1 MRIDLECFPC
11 LLRQAVEA
19 CRLATEEEG
28 KRVEVIRGVLRIL
41 ERAPPEST
49 PPLLCLKVHE
59 EVKRITGNAD
69 PYREVKRAFNSLA
82 RKMYPELRKMVEG
95 STDRLLTAVKLAI
108 AGNVID
114 VGPGMNF
121 DPRKAVSEVMTRD
134 LRPNHLE
141 YLRRELGKSETV
153 LYLADN
159 AGEVLFD
166 RLLIETL
173 EDKHVVYVVKKDPLL
188 NDASLED
195 AEFAGMGELAEVVE
209 IELDPETVY
218 TPSQAEM
225 LRRAEVV
232 ISKGQGNYET
242 LEGTGANLFYLLMIK
257 CPVVARKLGGRAGDL
272 VLKGERVD

>member
-1 MRIDLECFPC
+1 MDLECFPC

-28 KRVEVIRGVLRIL
+28 KRREVIRGVLGIL
-41 ERAPPEST
+41 ERATPEST

-69 PYREVKRAFNSLA
+69 PYREVKRTFNSLA
-82 RKMYPELRKMVEG
+82 REMYPELRKMVEE
-95 STDRLLTAVKLAI
+95 SSDRLLTAVKLAI

-114 VGPGMNF
+114 VGPGMDF
-121 DPRKAVSEVMTRD
+121 DLRKTVSEVMAKD

-141 YLRRELGKSETV
+141 HLRRTVEKSSTV
-153 LYLADN
+153 VYLADN

-166 RLLIETL
+166 RVLIETL
-173 EDKHVVYVVKKDPLL
+173 GSKHILYVVKKDPLL

-195 AEFAGMGELAEVVE
+195 AEFAGMEELAEVVE

-218 TPSQAEM
+218 TPWQAEL
-225 LRRAEVV
+225 LRKAEVV

-242 LEGTGANLFYLLMIK
+242 LEGMGANLFYLLMIK
-257 CPVVARKLGGRAGDL
+257 CPVVARKLGGRVGDL
-272 VLKGERVD
+272 VVKGERVG

>member
-19 CRLATEEEG
+19 CRLATEEEE
-28 KRVEVIRGVLRIL
+28 KRMEVIRGALRIL
-41 ERAPPEST
+41 ERAPREST
-49 PPLLCLKVHE
+49 PPLLCLRVHG

-82 RKMYPELRKMVEG
+82 RKMYPELRKMVEE
-95 STDRLLTAVKLAI
+95 SSDKLLTAVKVAI

-114 VGPGMNF
+114 VGPGMDF
-121 DPRKAVSEVMTRD
+121 DPRRTVSEVMAKQ
-134 LRPNHLE
+134 LHPNHLE
-141 YLRRELGKSETV
+141 HLRRELERSKTV
-153 LYLADN
+153 VYLADN

-166 RLLIETL
+166 RVLIETL
-173 EDKHVVYVVKKDPLL
+173 EDKHVIYVVKKDPLL

-195 AEFAGMGELAEVVE
+195 ARFAGMEELGEVVE

-218 TPSQAEM
+218 TPSQAEL
-225 LRRAEVV
+225 LRKAEVV

-242 LEGTGANLFYLLMIK
+242 LEGTGANLFYLLMVK
-257 CPVVARKLGGRAGDL
+257 CPVVARKLGGKVGDL
-272 VLKGERVD
+272 VVKGERVG